1 MRAIW
6 FVGPCIGLA
15 AACRAEAPPAV
26 ERSALDQAYCQAV
39 ISARDVVRGVDIE
52 TDYLPRVVQCENG
65 NAGFE
70 ALKAQAVAARSYL
83 YYQLDRR
90 GEIEDGPQA
99 QVYGCGRSPSPRVH
113 AAVRATSG
121 EILAYRDFQV
131 AGFYVAG
138 AKHRSPECAVGQ
150 KLPRGMGVD
159 DPFDTEH
166 YVTYNAGRSGR
177 DVKQTKLGM
186 IDPKNRSNRGAK
198 SQNGAACL
206 AAQGWTYQAI
216 LRFYYGEDIELIQ
229 ANGPCVVPV
238 PERGVRP
245 GRHASAWIGV
255 AAVALALMMGWALIF
270 SARRARHGS
279 RAGRRTAPGR
289 SRGRSGGNSPGAS
302 RK

>member
-6 FVGPCIGLA
+6 VVGPCIGLA

-26 ERSALDQAYCQAV
+26 ERSSLDEAYCEAV
-39 ISARDVVRGVDIE
+39 VRAREVVRGVDIE

-70 ALKAQAVAARSYL
+70 ALKAQAVAARSFL

-121 EILAYRDFQV
+121 EILAYHDFQV

-138 AKHRSPECAVGQ
+138 ARHRSPECATGQ
-150 KLPRGMGVD
+150 KLPRGMAVD
-159 DPFDTEH
+159 DPFGTEH

-177 DVKQTKLGM
+177 DVEQTKLGL

-198 SQNGAACL
+198 SQNGASCL

-229 ANGPCVVPV
+229 ANGPCVVPA
-238 PERGVRP
+238 PERGVQP

-255 AAVALALMMGWALIF
+255 AAVALALLMGWALIF
-270 SARRARHGS
+270 SARRSRHGP
-279 RAGRRTAPGR
+279 RTGRRSRVPQGR
-289 SRGRSGGNSPGAS
+289 G
-302 RK
+302 

>member
-6 FVGPCIGLA
+6 VVVGPCIGLA
-15 AACRAEAPPAV
+15 AACRSEAPPRIQ
-26 ERSALDQAYCQAV
+26 RSAIDEAYCQAV
-39 ISARDVVRGVDIE
+39 IKDGEDARGVDVE

-83 YYQLDRR
+83 YYQLDRA

-99 QVYGCGRSPSPRVH
+99 QVYGCGRPPSPRVH

-121 EILAYRDFQV
+121 EILAYRGIQV

-138 AKHRSPECAVGQ
+138 AKHRSPECSVGQ
-150 KLPRGMGVD
+150 ELPRGMGVE

-177 DVKQTKLGM
+177 DVEQTTLGM
-186 IDPKNRSNRGAK
+186 VDPRNRSNRGAK

-216 LRFYYGEDIELIQ
+216 LRFYYGEDIELLQ
-229 ANGPCVVPV
+229 AHGPCVVPV
-238 PERGVRP
+238 PERSVRP

-255 AAVALALMMGWALIF
+255 AAMALALAMGWALIA
-270 SARRARHGS
+270 SARRSRRGSS
-279 RAGRRTAPGR
+279 RAGQRAQTGR
-289 SRGRSGGNSPGAS
+289 PARGKSPGAS

>member
-1 MRAIW
+1 MIQRSS
-6 FVGPCIGLA
+6 LA
-15 AACRAEAPPAV
+15 E
-26 ERSALDQAYCQAV
+26 AYCQT
-39 ISARDVVRGVDIE
+39 VVNADGVARGVDVE

-70 ALKAQAVAARSYL
+70 ALKAQAVAARSFL
-83 YYQLDRR
+83 YYQLDRM

-99 QVYGCGRSPSPRVH
+99 QVYGCGRPPSPRVH

-121 EILAYRDFQV
+121 EILAYRGIQV

-138 AKHRSPECAVGQ
+138 AKHRSPECAMDQ
-150 KLPRGMGVD
+150 ALPRRMAVE

-166 YVTYNAGRSGR
+166 YVTYNAGRSGNG
-177 DVKQTKLGM
+177 VEQTKLGM

-216 LRFYYGEDIELIQ
+216 LRFYYGEDIELTQ
-229 ANGPCVVPV
+229 TSGPCVVPL
-238 PERGVRP
+238 PERGVHP
-245 GRHASAWIGV
+245 GRHASAWIG
-255 AAVALALMMGWALIF
+255 AAAMVLALAMAWALITA
-270 SARRARHGS
+270 ARRARQGS
-279 RAGRRTAPGR
+279 RAGGR
-289 SRGRSGGNSPGAS
+289 AAGGRSSRGRSGARGAGAG